1 MHEWTVETVAR
12 IARGT
17 LIGNADL
24 EVHGC
29 IIDSRQAQG
38 GEMFFALPG
47 EQVDGH
53 DYIEAA
59 WKKGA
64 VLAVAEETHFKE
76 NENTHFVPDGKA
88 LLLVNSVVTA
98 FQELAQAWRLEL
110 GAKVVGVTGSNGK
123 TTTKDMIAA
132 VLSQRFRIYF
142 NKENHNN
149 ELGLPLTVLNAPSD
163 TEILVLEMGM
173 RGLGEIKALCDLA
186 KPDIGVITNIGTTHL
201 ELLLTQERIAQAKWE
216 LIESLPKEGIAII
229 NAEDSLSV
237 LKAKQDAHS
246 TRFYGLDGA
255 FVVPHIKG
263 VQLQPWGELGTT
275 FEVSFQD
282 EKATAHLPLPGKHNV
297 LDALA
302 ALAVGTVFGIS
313 LQEGCAG
320 LTELELSKMRLEVRQ
335 GVFGAILINDVYNAN
350 PVSMQASLQVL
361 KERAGENKTLA
372 ILGDMYELGTSA
384 ESGHREVGRTLA
396 RLGFTQLITVG
407 KLASEIAQGA
417 RMAGY
422 AEDQIKVTS
431 SREEAVTKALNL
443 LELYEPGAWVLI
455 KGSRGMKMEEITV
468 QLERSEVKDGIIHV

>member
-1 MHEWTVETVAR
+1 MQTWTVETVAR
-12 IARGT
+12 IAKGT

-29 IIDSRQAQG
+29 ILDSRKAQG

-47 EQVDGH
+47 EKVDGH
-53 DYIEAA
+53 DYIETA
-59 WKKGA
+59 WNKGA
-64 VLAVAEETHFKE
+64 ILAVAEENRFKG
-76 NENTHFVPDGKA
+76 NKKIPFVPEGKA
-88 LLLVNSVVTA
+88 LILVRSVFTA
-98 FQELAQAWRLEL
+98 LQELAQAWRMEL
-110 GAKVVGVTGSNGK
+110 GVKVVGVTGSNGK

-132 VLSQRFRIYF
+132 VLSQRFRVYF

-186 KPDIGVITNIGTTHL
+186 RPDIGVITNIGTTHL

-216 LIESLPKEGIAII
+216 LIEALPKEGIAII

-237 LKAKQDAHS
+237 QMAKNDSHS
-246 TRFYGLDGA
+246 TRFYGLEGA
-255 FVVPHIKG
+255 YESPHIKG
-263 VQLQPWGELGTT
+263 VQLRPWGELGTT
-275 FEVSFQD
+275 FDVNFQD
-282 EKATAHLPLPGKHNV
+282 EKATAYLPLPGQHNV

-302 ALAVGTVFGIS
+302 AIAVGTLFSVS
-313 LQEGCAG
+313 LAEGCKG

-335 GVFGAILINDVYNAN
+335 GVFGATLINDVYNAN

-372 ILGDMYELGTSA
+372 ILGDMYELGPSA

-396 RLGFTQLITVG
+396 KLGVSELITVG
-407 KLASEIAQGA
+407 KLAEEIAQGA

-422 AEDQIKVTS
+422 AEDQIHVS
-431 SREEAVTKALNL
+431 ASREEAVKKAQDL
-443 LELYEPGAWVLI
+443 LELYGPEIWALI

-468 QLERSEVKDGIIHV
+468 QIERSE